1 MTHLLQGVNLVRIR
15 AQIGKH
21 FCPRLLSDLH
31 GREEVSTPTS
41 PEPVRVLILEDT
53 ESDAALVE
61 HELREG
67 GIVFEAVRAAT
78 EEDFLFQLESFRPDI
93 ILADYS
99 LPQYDGLSAL
109 SVSQARHRETPFI
122 LVTGS
127 LDEETAVDCIKAG
140 ASDYVVKERLF
151 RLGPAVKSA
160 LDKRRAAMALDVSE
174 AQRTRLSA
182 AIDQAD
188 EIVMITDP
196 SGRIQYVNPAFEEV
210 TGYTAEEVHGKNP
223 SILNGGELEDAVF
236 ADLWQTIT
244 GGHSWRGRL
253 VNRKKNGMRYEE
265 DAVISPVVNPSGKIV
280 NFVAVKR
287 DVTHEVELEHQLVQ
301 SQKMEAV
308 GQLAGGVAHD
318 FNNLLMV
325 ILNSAL
331 FLQEETR
338 PDTEARSLVDDI
350 LAAANQASGLTRQLL
365 AFSRRQMLTPKN
377 EDINLIVSELQKML
391 KRLLHENIDIRMS
404 LMSVPCSVRVDRGQI
419 EQVLM
424 NLAVNARDAMPDG
437 GTLFL
442 DVQCRDLDVNWMY
455 VHSSDDALTP
465 GRYAVLT
472 VSDTGCGMAEDQA
485 LRIFDPFYTT
495 KPAGQGT
502 GLGLSTVYGI
512 VNQHG
517 GRITVYSHPGQGT
530 TFHIYLPCTEGGGD
544 EAATPSVIEEMPSGT
559 EKVLLVED
567 APAVRQ
573 VTERILRNLGYQTA
587 SAACGEDAL
596 TLIQQAGHGYDL
608 LLSDIV
614 MPGMDGCELAK
625 RVREESSDIR
635 ILFMSGYPEP
645 MLKRRHNTDALGAVL
660 NKPFSAE
667 ELAVAIRT
675 ALDT

>member
-1 MTHLLQGVNLVRIR
+1 M
-15 AQIGKH
+15 
-21 FCPRLLSDLH
+21 
-31 GREEVSTPTS
+31 
-41 PEPVRVLILEDT
+41 RVLILEDT
-53 ESDAALVE
+53 DSDAALVE

-67 GIVFEAVRAAT
+67 GVVFEAVRVAT
-78 EEDFLFQLESFRPDI
+78 EEDFLAQLEEFRPDI

-109 SVSQARHRETPFI
+109 SVPQARHRETPFI

-140 ASDYVVKERLF
+140 AADYVVKERLF
-151 RLGPAVKSA
+151 RLGPAVRAA
-160 LDKRRAAMALDVSE
+160 LDKRRAAKALDVSE

-196 SGRIQYVNPAFEEV
+196 SGHIQYVNPAFEEV
-210 TGYTAEEVHGKNP
+210 TGYTADEVLGKNP
-223 SILNGGELEDAVF
+223 SILSSGEMEDVVF
-236 ADLWQTIT
+236 ADMWQTIS

-253 VNRKKNGMRYEE
+253 VNRKKNGIRFEE
-265 DAVISPVVNPSGKIV
+265 DAVISPVVNPSGEIV
-280 NFVAVKR
+280 NYVAVTR
-287 DVTHEVELEHQLVQ
+287 DVTHEVELEHQLMQ

-331 FLQEETR
+331 FLQEETQ

-350 LAAANQASGLTRQLL
+350 LSAANQASGLTRQLL
-365 AFSRRQMLTPKN
+365 AFSRRQMLTPRN
-377 EDINLIVSELQKML
+377 ADLNVIVNELQKML
-391 KRLLHENIDIRMS
+391 GRLLHEDIDVRVSIMPE
-404 LMSVPCSVRVDRGQI
+404 PCAVRVDRGQI
-419 EQVLM
+419 EQVLV
-424 NLAVNARDAMPDG
+424 NLAVNARDAMPGG

-442 DVQCRDLDVNWMY
+442 DVQCRDLDENWMY
-455 VHSSDDALTP
+455 VHSAGDALAP

-472 VSDTGCGMAEDQA
+472 VSDTGCGMTEEQA
-485 LRIFDPFYTT
+485 SRIFDPFYTT

-512 VNQHG
+512 INQHD

-530 TFHIYLPCTEGGGD
+530 TFHIYLPCANGLS
-544 EAATPSVIEEMPSGT
+544 AAEERQALAPEIPSGT
-559 EKVLLVED
+559 ERILLVED
-567 APAVRQ
+567 APSVRQ
-573 VTERILRNLGYQTA
+573 VTERILRNLGYRTA
-587 SAACGEDAL
+587 SASSGEDAL
-596 TLIQQAGHGYDL
+596 TLLRHAGHDFDL

-625 RVREESSDIR
+625 RVKEEARDIR
-635 ILFMSGYPEP
+635 ILFMSGYPQPLLER
-645 MLKRRHNTDALGAVL
+645 KHGTNDLGSVL

-667 ELAVAIRT
+667 ELAVAIRGV
-675 ALDT
+675 LDA